1 MLVAAAV
8 CPCPPLLVPE
18 VAGGAAPEMDAARA
32 ACYDA
37 VGVLAAAR
45 PDQLYVIG
53 PAEQPGR
60 GPHPQGARGS
70 FAGFGVPLEVSL
82 GKGEPAKREL
92 PPSLTVGAWLLERTD
107 WTGCP
112 VEGLGIGE
120 PLARS
125 RCVETGRELA
135 AAADRVALLVMGD
148 GSNCRTLKAPGYF
161 DDRAAAFDAQAARAL
176 GTADTTGAYGAAAR
190 VRPRRCVEARSCPAA
205 ERRTAPLCGP
215 TRPPESAGSHGS
227 PGGRLTAFRAPRRGR
242 SGSRGEPAHGVGP
255 EPQGWARSE
264 SSGPGA
270 AAGAARR
277 AGAAAAAR

>member
-161 DDRAAAFDAQAARAL
+161 DDRAVAFDAQAARAL
-176 GTADTTGAYGAAAR
+176 GTADTTALLALDEELAYELKAA
-190 VRPRRCVEARSCPAA
+190 
-205 ERRTAPLCGP
+205 
-215 TRPPESAGSHGS
+215 
-227 PGGRLTAFRAPRRGR
+227 GR
-242 SGSRGEPAHGVGP
+242 SSW
-255 EPQGWARSE
+255 QTL
-264 SSGPGA
+264 
-270 AAGAARR
+270 AGAAEGTGL
-277 AGAAAAAR
+277 AGRLLYDDAPYGVGYMVASWS